1 MKKILFIAILSCLA
15 LWAKQESYSTNY
27 VNYVIGKIDTNITH
41 RTYAGLSEIFY
52 DQDSTVWLT
61 GDFDVCRMRKGETEF
76 KRILDSNSKFFGPMN
91 GFDGLY
97 LDSYGKLICPR
108 KKHFLVIDTKT
119 DDVKMYPF
127 KFISTVQRSLGNS
140 LIIAG
145 GRMVGNKMY
154 LRTNLVDNIFLYLQY
169 DENKKK
175 WISDTNYI
183 VHFPNNIYTSVELS
197 YVIGDSLYLS
207 ILEDTERRKL
217 ILNTKTNEYSF
228 GQYTIFDSL
237 RNIEGYQ
244 KNLGLVENTKNN
256 IFTYAR
262 VINKRAYIIRLDRN
276 TDSLTFFK
284 MPYVLHPSVE
294 EAEDNFVQ
302 FLFPGGIS
310 PTAVDDN
317 MDRFVFDYARHLYY
331 WSEQEGFK
339 YIPPP
344 KHEDFD
350 STDWWEKGI
359 LFKYSDKEWWISGGM
374 RYIYRIDIEKMLAS
388 RNENFPYKNYNSVE
402 EQETEVRFKTIGILD
417 ILPNPCKSFCEFNYF
432 LLPGFDRL
440 AIDIYDVS
448 GKKYDYKDY
457 EILSEDNIFRKVR
470 VNLNGDMP
478 PGVYILQITENGNT
492 YSKKFVVK

>member
-1 MKKILFIAILSCLA
+1 MRRIICIIILSCLA
-15 LWAKQESYSTNY
+15 LCAKQESYSLEY

-41 RTYAGLSEIFY
+41 RTYAGLSRIFY
-52 DQDSTVWLT
+52 DQDSTIWLI
-61 GDFDVCRMRKGETEF
+61 GSFDVCRMRKGETEF
-76 KRILDSNSKFFGPMN
+76 KRILDSNSAFLWSMN
-91 GFDGLY
+91 GFSGLR
-97 LDSYGKLICPR
+97 LDPYGNLIKPV
-108 KKHFLVIDTKT
+108 KKHFYILNTKT
-119 DDVKMYPF
+119 DVLRGYPF
-127 KFISTVQRSLGNS
+127 KFIPWLEASLKIVPVN
-140 LIIAG
+140 G
-145 GRMVGNKMY
+145 GRIAGNKMY
-154 LRTNLVDNIFLYLQY
+154 LNMPIWDDYIAYLQY
-169 DENKKK
+169 DESKQK
-175 WISDTNYI
+175 WISDTSYY
-183 VHFPNNIYTSVELS
+183 VRFPDKTYPILS
-197 YVIGDSLYLS
+197 SAYSIGDSLYLN
-207 ILEDTERRKL
+207 IPKDTNRRKL

-244 KNLGLVENTKNN
+244 KNLGLVENTKKN
-256 IFTYAR
+256 IYTYAR
-262 VINKRAYIIRLDRN
+262 VIDKRAYIIRLDRN

-284 MPYVLHPSVE
+284 MPYVLHPAVE
-294 EAEDNFVQ
+294 EAPDNEVQ
-302 FLFPGGIS
+302 YLFPGGIS
-310 PTAVDDN
+310 LTAVDDN

-417 ILPNPCKSFCEFNYF
+417 ISPNPCKSFCEFNYF